1 MRHIILSIRI
11 SMISL
16 MISIIIISCKS
27 NPTPNVDSGDGFTKE
42 ANTESGIV
50 DIHATSIHT
59 EEPAPNA
66 STLNDETLIECDDN
80 IIWDVNTY
88 YSLDEIIPGKSTK
101 EEVLELL
108 GIPNKEIEWE
118 GKVTWLY
125 KSQEYD
131 NRISFVGEQVIGRDD
146 PRLRLDEIVTY
157 YGVPDQILLRLP
169 KIDYHGSIPRTYLL
183 YPEEGAMFV
192 EERQITELT
201 VNTLFRDSFI
211 VEPSQFDNF
220 LIEFGIL
227 VENEID
233 EYQTIDWPC
242 R

>member
-1 MRHIILSIRI
+1 
-11 SMISL
+11 

-27 NPTPNVDSGDGFTKE
+27 NSVPNVDSGDGFTKE
-42 ANTESGIV
+42 ANAESGIV

-59 EEPAPNA
+59 EEPAANT
-66 STLNDETLIECDDN
+66 STLNNETLIECDDN
-80 IIWDVNTY
+80 IIWDANTSY
-88 YSLDEIIPGKSTK
+88 PLDRIIPGKSTK
-101 EEVLELL
+101 EEVLALL
-108 GIPNKEIEWE
+108 GAPSEETEWE

-131 NRISFVGEQVIGRDD
+131 SRIRFVDEQVVGRDD
-146 PRLRLDEIVTY
+146 PRLRLDEIVTH
-157 YGVPDQILLRLP
+157 YGVPDQLLWRLP

-201 VNTLFRDSFI
+201 ANTLFRDSFI

-242 R
+242 Q